1 MRPSLR
7 VTRKLF
13 VALLA
18 VTLAACGS
26 DEKSD
31 VEIVAIG
38 PPGSPFVNSGRLPG
52 PAQLL
57 RGATAEGLVG
67 LNGQGLVIAGVADR
81 WIVTDD
87 GLSYIFRLRDA
98 EWPDGDPITAES
110 ARIALRQAVA
120 KLRGTPMAPDL
131 GALEEI
137 RVMTGRVIELRLSRP
152 QPQLLMLLAQ
162 PELGL
167 LRSGRGTGPMRFDRE
182 GNHAILTPIAPE
194 KRGLPA
200 VEDWTHRV
208 RQLRFSALP
217 AERALEQFN
226 HGQINA
232 VLGGGFE
239 HFPLVDAAGL
249 SRGAIRLDP
258 VMGLFGLIFAHD
270 DGFLAAAENR
280 EAVAMTIDR
289 GRLAASFRVGGWL
302 ASNRIFPAGLEDEP
316 ANMVERWGTLNIAD
330 RRAVATARV
339 TRWRSAR
346 TGPIRLRIALPAGP
360 GADRLFANLADDLGQ
375 AGLVAVR
382 AGLDQPADLRLVDAV
397 ARYPRAVWFFNQLSC
412 ASRRGLCNSDVD
424 RDLAAAQAETDQA
437 ARAQL
442 AARAAIGLIDS
453 NVFIPF
459 GPPIRWSLVRGDITG
474 FYPNRLGYHPL
485 MPLALRPR

>member
-7 VTRKLF
+7 VTRKIF
-13 VALLA
+13 VVLLA
-18 VTLAACGS
+18 ALLAACGAG
-26 DEKSD
+26 EESD

-38 PPGSPFVNSGRLPG
+38 PPGSPFVNSGRLPV

-67 LNGQGLVIAGVADR
+67 LNGQGLVIPGVADR

-98 EWPDGDPITAES
+98 EWPDGNPITAES
-110 ARIALRQAVA
+110 ARIALRQAIA
-120 KLRGTPMAPDL
+120 MLRGTPLATDL
-131 GALEEI
+131 DALEEI
-137 RVMTGRVIELRLSRP
+137 RVMTGRVIELRLARP
-152 QPQLLMLLAQ
+152 QPQLLILLAQ

-167 LRSGRGTGPMRFDRE
+167 LRKGRGTGPMRFHRD
-182 GNHAILTPIAPE
+182 GNHAILTPIEPE

-200 VEDWTHRV
+200 VEDWPDRV

-217 AERALEQFN
+217 ADRALEQYN
-226 HGQINA
+226 HGQVNA

-239 HFPLVDAAGL
+239 DFPLVDAAGL

-258 VMGLFGLIFAHD
+258 VMGLFGLIFVHD
-270 DGFLAAAENR
+270 DGFLATAENR

-289 GRLAASFRVGGWL
+289 SRLAASFRVGGWL
-302 ASNRIFPAGLEDEP
+302 ASNRIFPAGIEDEP
-316 ANMVERWGTLNIAD
+316 ANLVERWATLNIAD

-339 TRWRSAR
+339 TRWRAAR
-346 TGPIRLRIALPAGP
+346 TGPIRLRIAMPAGP
-360 GADRLFANLADDLGQ
+360 GADRLYANLADDLAK

-382 AGLDQPADLRLVDAV
+382 VGNDQPADLRLVDAV
-397 ARYPRAVWFFNQLSC
+397 ARYPRTVWFFNQLSC

-424 RDLAAAQAETDQA
+424 RDLADARVEADQT

-442 AARAAIGLIDS
+442 VARAAIALIDA

-459 GPPIRWSLVRGDITG
+459 GPPIRWSLVRGDVTG
-474 FYPNRLGYHPL
+474 FYPNRLAYHPL